1 MIYKDVGR
9 NDTMAVVAR
18 EDYQVALDEHNLE
31 VRNMVLAGLEQVKS
45 GNTKDFNEVC
55 ERLENKYKDASVYDR
70 NE

>member
-31 VRNMVLAGLEQVKS
+31 VRNMVLAGLEQVKG

-55 ERLENKYKDASVYDR
+55 ERLENKYKNASVYDR